1 MSPAIGMQ
9 LSRTGAKALF
19 FDRRKVQDAMDRT
32 TRRVFSRYGAVTR
45 LDAKRS
51 LRKRKSGAPSPPGQP
66 PRSRTGLLRR
76 SIYYA
81 ADLRKRS
88 VVIGPVRLSKGD
100 DAPELHEYGGTAK
113 RRFVLEAQPAHGEA
127 RAPLPRQGQTPHRPL
142 RAAPLHGTG
151 RGAHQAA
158 PARVLGRSQEEELTD
173 ARTRS
178 HPSRPGVRRALR
190 R

>member
-9 LSRTGAKALF
+9 LSRSGAKALF

-113 RRFVLEAQPAHGEA
+113 RRFVLKRNPRTGKLEPRYRAKAKPRTVRYEPRPFMGPAAE
-127 RAPLPRQGQTPHRPL
+127 
-142 RAAPLHGTG
+142 
-151 RGAHQAA
+151 
-158 PARVLGRSQEEELTD
+158 
-173 ARTRS
+173 RTRQRL
-178 HPSRPGVRRALR
+178 PEFWAAARRR
-190 R
+190 S